1 MKITDFKN
9 QKIHFIGIGGIS
21 MRGLAKLLLL
31 DGYEVTGSDMNYSD
45 CFEMLEGLGAKCY
58 THHKKGQEEGAGLIV
73 VNSAIAQDNPELAAA
88 KEKNIPVMERTELLS
103 QLMEKARISF
113 GVSGMHGKTTC
124 SSMMVTVLEL
134 CGKNPTAHLG
144 GELRLIGG
152 ATKHG
157 GDIFVTEACEYK
169 NNYHRLS
176 LTGAIILNVDED
188 HLDFF
193 KDIDDIVDSYRTYIN
208 KIPQNGV
215 VILNADDEKT
225 MEAAEQRKCAG
236 VTFGVKNQA
245 DFKAEN
251 ITKRE
256 DACYEF
262 DLAHEGSLHHV
273 VLGVP
278 GKHNVYNAC
287 AAIAGAVSCE
297 CAIECACSKITEY
310 TGTKRRFEYTGTVKN
325 GAVVYHDYAHHPLEV
340 KATLETAFDRV
351 KGKVICV
358 LQPHT
363 YTRTKALLEDFAQS
377 FDDADTVIVTDIY
390 AAREPDDGTVHSK
403 DLVKKVLEYNEGKK
417 CFYAESFEA
426 AAEKAFE
433 MCEPED
439 IIITLGAGDI
449 EKVNRLLKE
458 YEQ

>member
-1 MKITDFKN
+1 MRITDFKN

-31 DGYEVTGSDMNYSD
+31 DGYEVTGSDMNYAD

-58 THHKKGQEEGAGLIV
+58 TPHKKGQEEGAGLIV
-73 VNSAIAQDNPELAAA
+73 INSAISEDNPELAAA
-88 KEKNIPVMERTELLS
+88 KANGIPVMERTELLS

-124 SSMMVTVLEL
+124 SSMMVTILEL

-152 ATKHG
+152 ATKYG

-176 LTGAIILNVDED
+176 LTGAVILNVDED

-208 KIPQNGV
+208 KLPEDGV

-225 MEAAEQRKCAG
+225 LEAAKQRKCKA
-236 VTFGVKNQA
+236 VTFGIKNDA
-245 DFKAEN
+245 DFKAVN
-251 ITKRE
+251 ITRCE

-262 DLAHEGSLHHV
+262 DLQYNGSVYHV
-273 VLGVP
+273 SLGVP
-278 GKHNVYNAC
+278 GEHNVYNAC
-287 AAIAGAVSCE
+287 AAIAGAVNCE
-297 CAIECACSKITEY
+297 CDIECACAKAGEY
-310 TGTKRRFEYTGTVKN
+310 TGSKRRFEYTGTVKN
-325 GAVVYHDYAHHPLEV
+325 GAVVYHDYAHHPLEI
-340 KATLETAFDRV
+340 KATLKTAKERV
-351 KGKVICV
+351 KGNVVCV
-358 LQPHT
+358 MQPHT
-363 YTRTKALLEDFAQS
+363 YSRTKKLLNDFSLS
-377 FDDADTVIVTDIY
+377 FDDADTVIITDIY
-390 AAREPDDGTVHSK
+390 AAREADDGTVHST
-403 DLVKKVLEYNEGKK
+403 DLVRKIKEKDQSKK
-417 CFYAESFEA
+417 CFYADSFKA
-426 AAEKAFE
+426 AADKAFE
-433 MCEPED
+433 MCGSDD

-449 EKVNRLLKE
+449 EKVNRLLKD
-458 YEQ
+458 YE